1 MSDETAVMVIFDK
14 MFGVI
19 RDEDAKVFGSPAKA
33 IAAIVAARDELV
45 ELIQSARRTPDTA
58 QGLFGTT
65 PSIPLPGE
73 VETIAAPADGCEGC
87 MHFSNGR
94 PDVECHPCKR
104 YPHKYPDH
112 YTPREGDTATE
123 PCGTCGSPDTEREGD
138 TLCCNSC
145 GVVRDRPLG
154 TPTEQGNC
162 PECDHPTVNG
172 RCPSC
177 DARRR
182 T

>member
-1 MSDETAVMVIFDK
+1 MSELTCPDCRHSYEVSGVDGTDNVTCPNCVAVY
-14 MFGVI
+14 
-19 RDEDAKVFGSPAKA
+19 KA
-33 IAAIVAARDELV
+33 MYIAGFTDGYRA
-45 ELIQSARRTPDTA
+45 RTPDTA
-58 QGLFGTT
+58 
-65 PSIPLPGE
+65 PAGE
-73 VETIAAPADGCEGC
+73 VMRILQQACDSLSEILDYEGGAEHAMADEYVRDRAEIVLGV
-87 MHFSNGR
+87 GR
-94 PDVECHPCKR
+94 ASL
-104 YPHKYPDH
+104 
-112 YTPREGDTATE
+112 TPTE

-154 TPTEQGNC
+154 TPTEPGNC